1 MVSHGCFNL
10 NLHNNYDG
18 EHIIIFVL
26 CVLLL
31 EEMSFQIFCPL
42 YNQVI
47 FIVILYKSSS

>member
-1 MVSHGCFNL
+1 MVFHGCFNL
-10 NLHNNYDG
+10 NSHNNYGG

-31 EEMSFQIFCPL
+31 DEMSVQIFCPL
-42 YNQVI
+42 YNQVT